1 MGGNQSNLNSRP
13 QGFQHL
19 CIAIRPSDKL
29 LIIHGTHL
37 EISTI
42 RQIIEET
49 WPTGIQREQYL
60 FNGVHEFKLKGYPFQ
75 VFTSSTNAAS

>member
-1 MGGNQSNLNSRP
+1 MEGNQSNLNSRP

-29 LIIHGTHL
+29 RIIHGTHL

-42 RQIIEET
+42 RQIIQET